1 MTAAVNGV
9 VELVIAQFQLENV
22 VISLF
27 WRYITDNLVKF
38 QLKKDN

>member
-9 VELVIAQFQLENV
+9 VELVIAQFQSEIV

-27 WRYITDNLVKF
+27 WRYITGNLVKF